1 LIDRYTLPEL
11 KAVWSEKT
19 KLRTWLQVELAV
31 VDALAAERLVPKAAA
46 LRIRRKASFDAAKVT
61 RREATV
67 KHDVLAFVEVV
78 GESIGADSRYF
89 HMGLTS
95 SDILDTALA
104 LLLRGATGV
113 IVEELEALRLKV
125 AGLARAHRA
134 TLVIGRTHGMHAE
147 PTSLGLKFAVWAND
161 LGRAIERVRRSGREV
176 EVGKVSGAVGN
187 YSHLSPRIEDRALG
201 RLGLEAERPA
211 TQIVQRDRHADYVQS
226 LALAGASLERIAVE
240 LRSLQRTEIAEA
252 EEPFT
257 KGQKGSSAMPHK
269 RNPIVLERVCGL
281 ARLLRGNATVALENV
296 ALWHERDI
304 SHSSAERV
312 ILPDSTIALHY
323 MARCLN
329 NVLGGLKINK
339 DRMRSNI
346 ELTGGRVYSQ
356 RLMLALMEAG
366 WARRGAYEKVQTLAA
381 RAESEG
387 LHLREVAHGDRETA
401 KAVGRRGIDD
411 AFDPRFYTRHTDR
424 VLREIGI
431 LRGASVGRKN
441 RRKSGRRRS

>member
-11 KAVWSEKT
+11 KAVWSDEE
-19 KLRTWLQVELAV
+19 KLRTWLEVELAIV
-31 VDALAAERLVPKAAA
+31 AALAAEGLVPKAAA
-46 LRIRRKASFDAAKVT
+46 LRIRRRAAFDAAKVA

-78 GESIGADSRYF
+78 GETIGPDSRYF
-89 HMGLTS
+89 HMGVTS

-104 LLLRGATGV
+104 LLLRRATAV
-113 IVEELEALRLKV
+113 IVEELEALRGKV
-125 AGLARAHRA
+125 VELARAHRA
-134 TLVIGRTHGMHAE
+134 TLIVGRTHGMHAE

-161 LGRAIERVRRSGREV
+161 LGRAIERIARSGRAV
-176 EVGKVSGAVGN
+176 EVGKISGAVGN

-201 RLGLEAERPA
+201 MLGLKPERPA
-211 TQIVQRDRHADYVQS
+211 TQVVQRDRHADYVQS
-226 LALAGASLERIAVE
+226 LALAGASLERIGVE

-257 KGQKGSSAMPHK
+257 RGQKGSSAMPHK

-281 ARLLRGNATVALENV
+281 ARLLRANAGVALENV

-329 NVLGGLKINK
+329 TVLGGLKINK

-346 ELTGGRVYSQ
+346 EMTGGRVYSQ
-356 RLMLALMEAG
+356 RLMLALMEVG
-366 WARRGAYEKVQTLAA
+366 WARNDAYEKVQQLAS
-381 RAESEG
+381 RAESAG
-387 LHLREVAHGDRETA
+387 RHLGEAAHGDRQV
-401 KAVGRRGIDD
+401 VGAIGSRGIDD
-411 AFDPRFYTRHTDR
+411 VFDPRFYTRHTDV
-424 VLREIGI
+424 VLREMGI

-441 RRKSGRRRS
+441 RRQSGRRRS

>member
-1 LIDRYTLPEL
+1 MIDRYTLPEL
-11 KAVWSEKT
+11 KAVWSEEE

-31 VDALAAERLVPKAAA
+31 ADALAAEGLVPRAAA
-46 LRIRRKASFDAAKVT
+46 LRMRKKARFDAAKVAK
-61 RREATV
+61 REATV
-67 KHDVLAFVEVV
+67 KHDVLAFVEIV
-78 GESIGADSRYF
+78 GETLGPDSRYF

-95 SDILDTALA
+95 SDVLDTALA
-104 LLLRGATGV
+104 LLLRRATEAV
-113 IVEELEALRLKV
+113 VEELVALRLKV

-161 LGRAIERVRRSGREV
+161 LARAIERVRRSGREV

-187 YSHLSPRIEDRALG
+187 YSHLSPRVEDRALG
-201 RLGLEAERPA
+201 ALGLQAERPA
-211 TQIVQRDRHADYVQS
+211 TQVVQRDRHAAYVQS
-226 LALAGASLERIAVE
+226 LALAGASLERIGVE

-257 KGQKGSSAMPHK
+257 RGQKGSSAMPHK

-356 RLMLALMEAG
+356 RLMLVLMGAG
-366 WARRGAYEKVQTLAA
+366 WTRKRAYEKVQRLAV

-387 LHLREVAHGDRETA
+387 RHLMEVAHGDREIVQ
-401 KAVGRRGIDD
+401 AVGRRGI
-411 AFDPRFYTRHTDR
+411 
-424 VLREIGI
+424 
-431 LRGASVGRKN
+431 
-441 RRKSGRRRS
+441 